1 MKKGMF
7 ITVEGS
13 DGAGKTTQLNLLV
26 DYLRSEGIEFITTR
40 EPGGTDAGELLR
52 EIVLKRTDIE
62 LSAEAEALMVFA
74 SRSQHLSQLI
84 LPTLNSGKWVISD
97 RFTDATYAYQGGG
110 RGIGDSK
117 IEILEEWVQK
127 GVKPDLTL
135 LFDVPLEI
143 GIDRTMS
150 EGGDR
155 FEDEKQEFKQLVR
168 EQYLKRAR
176 AEPQRIKII
185 ETTASKEHAH
195 NEVRALLKPILD
207 QWKNGR

>member
-1 MKKGMF
+1 MSGKL
-7 ITVEGS
+7 ITFEGG
-13 DGAGKTTQLNLLV
+13 DGAGKTTQVALLRAT
-26 DYLRSEGIEFITTR
+26 LRAKGVNVLVTR
-40 EPGGTDAGELLR
+40 EPGGTEIGERIRDLILHDPVTLVTDAELLLIFAAR
-52 EIVLKRTDIE
+52 AQHIVEVIRP
-62 LSAEAEALMVFA
+62 ALA
-74 SRSQHLSQLI
+74 RD
-84 LPTLNSGKWVISD
+84 KWVLCD